1 MIFQYHVGNL
11 RIPLKTIM
19 LLLNQ
24 KYNISR
30 IQVIQNELEY
40 WANS

>member
-1 MIFQYHVGNL
+1 MIFQYYVGNL
-11 RIPLKTIM
+11 HIPLKTIM
-19 LLLNQ
+19 VLLNQ
-24 KYNISR
+24 KYIISR